1 MSYPSLP
8 EFKRGD
14 TFSLT
19 CTYKT
24 DGVPTS
30 ITGYTIRS
38 QIRQTNK
45 TLVAIL
51 TATLANQSTSPG
63 VFTLTPDT
71 NTEDWPVETL
81 VCDIEITEN
90 GAIRSTN
97 TFAVPIVR
105 DITLPA
111 GS

>member
-14 TFSLT
+14 TFALT

-24 DGVPTS
+24 DGVPTA

-38 QIRQTNK
+38 QIRQVNK
-45 TLVAIL
+45 TLVATL
-51 TATLANQSTSPG
+51 TSTPANQSTDPG

-81 VCDIEITEN
+81 LCDIEITQS
-90 GAIRSTN
+90 GVIRSTN